1 MFHLACCTWGLMCC
15 VRLISSFGVP
25 MASCLSAAHAQGRG
39 HTTAPM
45 DVSERSDVSFFSPF
59 PLFPHLSHR
68 SVMGSERVS
77 EGYRDEIE

>member
-1 MFHLACCTWGLMCC
+1 MLLLGLN
-15 VRLISSFGVP
+15 VLRVLGFLLVV
-25 MASCLSAAHAQGRG
+25 CLWHHVSAAHAQGRG

-45 DVSERSDVSFFSPF
+45 DVSERSDVFFFSPSL
-59 PLFPHLSHR
+59 LFPHFSHR